1 MPHARR
7 ACLFQTPSFYHLAR
21 FLYQALPGD
30 PMPFYSPLPEL
41 SAELKSPDSN
51 AAPAVL
57 PTDVLPTATDALSD
71 SDRHLRNSNT
81 SSWGSS
87 SWGIVKQASLP
98 LLTAV
103 LHGLPWLYD
112 DLFWC
117 SWLGIGLGLYVV
129 TRSSWVASWWMTWLW
144 STLAI
149 SIAFHWSPAAMAY
162 TLSSSYALGLAVA
175 LPFVVWDGLRLG
187 ASFWLA
193 ARTTRDLRW
202 IWLPAALWAITLEWA
217 MPSVFPWRL
226 GLTQLA
232 VPWLVQPVDIFG
244 GGWTTFIAFAH
255 AGLLIHVLCALS
267 GQLGRPSTSAAPP
280 CTTLSAPTS
289 ASRSLWLVSG
299 LLLFNASYGLWAL
312 TSWNQRAQAAQHV
325 RFGVV
330 QVDPSY
336 TWSTD
341 HLRQLSEQLA
351 HQVDIVCWPESSGG
365 NYELTLADLSDA
377 NQVFA
382 HSRQPERGL
391 QPWPSPRC
399 ELLLGGKCYQGD
411 PETPELL
418 HVTAMLI
425 DVRQHINA
433 RYHKRF
439 LMPFGEYVPFEN
451 TVPGMAE
458 LFDMAEHVQPG
469 NTARPIVSCTGA
481 RMGVMLCYEDMV
493 PQAALEPVRQGA
505 NVLVSLAN
513 GSAFE
518 SPYTLTQH
526 RLLSQ
531 LRAVECRKSFVRC
544 AATGES
550 CVISPVGKIEE
561 RIAVQQDGALVANV
575 SLLPGQTIFTRAP
588 WLGTITSLLGLVASA
603 AFFWKN

>member
-1 MPHARR
+1 MTS
-7 ACLFQTPSFYHLAR
+7 CS
-21 FLYQALPGD
+21 
-30 PMPFYSPLPEL
+30 PEL
-41 SAELKSPDSN
+41 SPESKSLATVP
-51 AAPAVL
+51 AAL
-57 PTDVLPTATDALSD
+57 LTAPRRDPN
-71 SDRHLRNSNT
+71 RHLHNPSVSN
-81 SSWGSS
+81 WGLRT
-87 SWGIVKQASLP
+87 WDAIQHASLP
-98 LLTAV
+98 LLAAA
-103 LHGLPWLYD
+103 LNGLPWLYD
-112 DLFWC
+112 GLFWC
-117 SWLGIGLGLYVV
+117 SWLGIALGLVVV
-129 TRSSWVASWWMTWLW
+129 TRASWVASWWMTWLW
-144 STLAI
+144 GTLAI

-162 TLSSSYALGLAVA
+162 TLSSSYGLGLAVA
-175 LPFVVWDGLRLG
+175 FPFLAWDGLRMA

-202 IWLPAALWAITLEWA
+202 IWIPAALWAITLEWA

-226 GLTQLA
+226 GLPQLA

-244 GGWTTFIAFAH
+244 GGWTTLMAFAH
-255 AGLLIHVLCALS
+255 AGLLIQLLCLFSRQPGRQPTTASTTSPFLS
-267 GQLGRPSTSAAPP
+267 EPARVAH
-280 CTTLSAPTS
+280 
-289 ASRSLWLVSG
+289 SLWLASFLVI
-299 LLLFNASYGLWAL
+299 FNASYGVWAL
-312 TSWNQRAQAAQHV
+312 ATWNHRTEAARHV

-341 HLRQLSEQLA
+341 HLRQLSEQVA

-365 NYELTLADLSDA
+365 NYELTLTDLSDA

-382 HSRQPERGL
+382 HSRKPERGL
-391 QPWPSPRC
+391 QPWPTPRC

-411 PETPELL
+411 PESPELL

-425 DVRQHINA
+425 DEQQHINA

-439 LMPFGEYVPFEN
+439 LMPFGEYVPFEK
-451 TVPGMAE
+451 TVPGMQE

-469 NTARPIVSCTGA
+469 ATPKPISSQTGA

-493 PQAALEPVRQGA
+493 PRAAYEPVRQGA

-531 LRAVECRKSFVRC
+531 LRAIECRKSFVRC
-544 AATGES
+544 AATGQS
-550 CVISPVGKIEE
+550 CVISPVGKIEQ
-561 RIAVQQDGALVANV
+561 RLALQQDGALVANV
-575 SLLPGQTIFTRAP
+575 SLLEGQTFFTRAP
-588 WLGTITSLLGLVASA
+588 WLGTALSLLGLVATTVLLRRHPLD
-603 AFFWKN
+603 N